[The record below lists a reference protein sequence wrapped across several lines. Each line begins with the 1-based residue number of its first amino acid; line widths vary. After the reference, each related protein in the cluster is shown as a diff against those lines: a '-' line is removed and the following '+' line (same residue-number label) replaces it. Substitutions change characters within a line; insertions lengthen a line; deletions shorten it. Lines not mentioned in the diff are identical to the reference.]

1 MGKKESGGVKVRRL
15 FYQKS
20 PRQNEFF
27 TEAQKILRTIFLFP
41 VGYKSFLIRNKSY
54 YQFALFLNK
63 GYNCSKEGKG
73 CREEIPLNAH

>member
-1 MGKKESGGVKVRRL
+1 M
-15 FYQKS
+15 
-20 PRQNEFF
+20 
-27 TEAQKILRTIFLFP
+27 
-41 VGYKSFLIRNKSY
+41 GYKSSLIRNKSY